1 MMKPEHLKL
10 ARIVTVVCGGM
21 SSLGAGAMGSDS
33 PMVTSGR
40 IIPLLSAPQG
50 SAVDVTDVTLP
61 DKAPVTAYAMLDS
74 APALDIASVPVESS
88 GGPAVASAE
97 SDDAHA
103 VKASIALSG
112 DATPVTVSL
121 ASNVADVADT
131 MHVAD
136 VADGVDVPHVAK
148 AADVV
153 DVQDVAKVADV
164 ADVPRVAAVADVVDV
179 PHVAEVADA
188 VDVPSAA
195 KVAKVVE
202 LPHVTPAAPVADV
215 PTPPATAQRPRDQAV
230 LKLGSTVDV
239 ITMAAHRIQSADTGT
254 QTPDVAVEHQ
264 ADAVTPR
271 AAKIDDADPAW
282 ASADLVA
289 VNENRLDD
297 MRGGFD
303 AGSGLVVSFGITR
316 EAFVNGNLVTSTSF
330 NIPNIAQMTPQ
341 QAQML
346 MNANAGAL
354 VQNGLG
360 NTVQP
365 GGLPGV
371 TGAVIQNTLSN
382 QQIQA
387 LTTINTTV
395 NSLSAFKSMNLGQ
408 TLNSALI
415 GAVRTR

>member
-202 LPHVTPAAPVADV
+202 LPPAAPVADV